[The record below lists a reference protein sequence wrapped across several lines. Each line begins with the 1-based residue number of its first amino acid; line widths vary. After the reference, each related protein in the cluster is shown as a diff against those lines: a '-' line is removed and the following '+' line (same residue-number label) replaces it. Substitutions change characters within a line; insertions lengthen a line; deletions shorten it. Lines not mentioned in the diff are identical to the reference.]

1 MKKETIINLIKSIA
15 KSTILS
21 ILLSIVLGLIF
32 GAIGTMIFGDDFD
45 REARDSLMRLINIV
59 TYFICFISV
68 KEKERYELFS
78 SNDKF
83 SFKDE
88 FKSYFSA
95 EGKYLLLFYSIMA
108 VLCEFDFIINTDP
121 PRNPIC
127 FLCAMF
133 FPLMSVIKLPILRSI
148 VSVLLAFIIH
158 VIIVEVKS
166 YKITNFR
173 NLLKDS

>member
-1 MKKETIINLIKSIA
+1 MKKETIINLIISIVKA
-15 KSTILS
+15 TILS
-21 ILLSIVLGLIF
+21 LFLSLVVILIF

-45 REARDSLMRLINIV
+45 RDARDSLMRLINIV

-78 SNDKF
+78 SNNKF

-95 EGKYLLLFYSIMA
+95 EGKYLLLIYSIMA
-108 VLCEFDFIINTDP
+108 VLCEFDFIINADSKK
-121 PRNPIC
+121 PIN

-133 FPLMSVIKLPILRSI
+133 FPLMSVIKIPILRSI
-148 VSVLLAFIIH
+148 ISILLVSIIH
-158 VIIVEVKS
+158 VIIVEIKS
-166 YKITNFR
+166 YKIT
-173 NLLKDS
+173 KKKTE